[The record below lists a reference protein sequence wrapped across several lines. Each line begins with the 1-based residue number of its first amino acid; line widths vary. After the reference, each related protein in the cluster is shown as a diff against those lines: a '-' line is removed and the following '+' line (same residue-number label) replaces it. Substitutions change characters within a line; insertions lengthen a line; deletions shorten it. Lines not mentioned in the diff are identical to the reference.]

1 VRESLGAQY
10 RALRDRRRA
19 GTPVDF
25 DALLRRFYEGFLKP
39 GDTAIDV
46 GAFKGKHT
54 LAIAAAIAGPGAAL
68 HALEANPEMAALL
81 RARIAA
87 DPALSCVML
96 HECAAAAEN
105 GIAAFVV
112 AVETPGYSGL
122 RQRDYD
128 QPDVTT
134 RRIGV
139 HTVRLDW
146 LLPNLPGLA
155 YIKLDIEGGEFDAL
169 RGAEGLLA
177 KHRPAISFEFGSRAY
192 GAYGV
197 DPGAVFDWFEARR
210 YALFDIIG
218 NPLPARDRFLRADA
232 IPGVFDFLA
241 VPAEDRAL
249 RRLAEAQQAALAAM
263 LTTSA

>member
-1 VRESLGAQY
+1 MASLAEQY

-19 GTPVDF
+19 GDPPDF
-25 DALLRRFYEGFLKP
+25 EALLRRFYTGFLKP

-54 LAIAAAIAGPGAAL
+54 VPIAAAIAGPGATL
-68 HALEANPEMAALL
+68 HAIEANPAMAAAL

-87 DPALSCVML
+87 DPALSFVML

-105 GIAAFVV
+105 GIAEFIV
-112 AVETPGYSGL
+112 AVEAPGYSGL

-128 QPDVTT
+128 SPDITT
-134 RRIGV
+134 QRIGV

-146 LLPNLPGLA
+146 LLPHLPSLA

-169 RGAEGLLA
+169 RGAEGLLER
-177 KHRPAISFEFGSRAY
+177 HRPAISFEFGSRAY

-210 YALFDIIG
+210 YMLFDIIG
-218 NPLPARDRFLRADA
+218 NPLPVKDRFLRADR

-241 VPAEDRAL
+241 VPAENRAL
-249 RRLAEAQQAALAAM
+249 RRVALAQQDALTMPPAP
-263 LTTSA
+263 

>member
-1 VRESLGAQY
+1 MASLAEQY
-10 RALRDRRRA
+10 RALRDRRQA
-19 GTPVDF
+19 GDPPDF
-25 DALLRRFYEGFLKP
+25 EALLRRFYTGFLKP
-39 GDTAIDV
+39 GDTAVDV

-54 LAIAAAIAGPGAAL
+54 IPIAAAIAGPGAAL
-68 HALEANPEMAALL
+68 HAIEPNPEMAAAL

-87 DPALSCVML
+87 DPALSFVML

-105 GIAAFVV
+105 GIAEFII

-146 LLPNLPGLA
+146 LLPHLPSLA

-169 RGAEGLLA
+169 RGAEGLLER
-177 KHRPAISFEFGSRAY
+177 HRPAISFEFGRRAY

-197 DPGAVFDWFEARR
+197 DPAAVFDWFEARR
-210 YALFDIIG
+210 YVLFDIIG
-218 NPLPARDRFLRADA
+218 NPLRVKDRFLRADRL
-232 IPGVFDFLA
+232 PGVFDFLA
-241 VPAEDRAL
+241 VPAENRTL
-249 RRLAEAQQAALAAM
+249 VRLAQAQQDPPPV
-263 LTTSA
+263 TTPGAP

>member
-1 VRESLGAQY
+1 MASLAEQY

-19 GTPVDF
+19 GDPPDF
-25 DALLRRFYEGFLKP
+25 EALLRRFYTGFLRP
-39 GDTAIDV
+39 GDTVIDV

-54 LAIAAAIAGPGAAL
+54 IPIAAAIAGPGAAL
-68 HALEANPEMAALL
+68 HAIEPNPEMAAGL
-81 RARIAA
+81 RERIAA
-87 DPALSCVML
+87 DPALHFVML

-105 GIAAFVV
+105 GIAEFVI
-112 AVETPGYSGL
+112 AVEAPGYSGL

-128 QPDVTT
+128 SPDVTT

-146 LLPNLPGLA
+146 LLPHLPSLA

-169 RGAEGLLA
+169 RGADGLLR

-197 DPGAVFDWFEARR
+197 EPAAVFDWFEERR
-210 YALFDIIG
+210 YTLFDIIG
-218 NPLPARDRFLRADA
+218 NPMPTKERFLRADR

-241 VPAEDRAL
+241 VPAENRAL
-249 RRLAEAQQAALAAM
+249 RRLAHAQQDAAGV
-263 LTTSA
+263 TTPPEP